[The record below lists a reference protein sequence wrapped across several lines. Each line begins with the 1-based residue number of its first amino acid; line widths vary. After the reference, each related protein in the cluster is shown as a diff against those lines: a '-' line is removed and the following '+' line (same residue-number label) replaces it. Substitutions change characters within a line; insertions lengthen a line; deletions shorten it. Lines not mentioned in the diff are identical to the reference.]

1 VCGAYPARAGA
12 CVALACAREHVC
24 AVRQADHRTYGHA
37 GGGCRAREGACARGP
52 RENARARDVLSGVTK
67 HRLPSTQPRQE
78 AAQLSVRVAVDGT
91 AAALA
96 AKAATSTVPIVF
108 LVGADPVELGL
119 VTSLSRPGGNMTGV
133 GALAVGTVAKRLQV
147 LTSWCPPP

>member
-1 VCGAYPARAGA
+1 VI
-12 CVALACAREHVC
+12 
-24 AVRQADHRTYGHA
+24 
-37 GGGCRAREGACARGP
+37 
-52 RENARARDVLSGVTK
+52 
-67 HRLPSTQPRQE
+67 
-78 AAQLSVRVAVDGT
+78 VAVDGT

-119 VTSLSRPGGNMTGV
+119 VTSLRRPGGNMTGV

-147 LTSWCPPP
+147 LHELVPAGRRNRVSSQPDQPLF